1 MNKLLSITSR
11 LSQTAAGNDEE
22 KAHAGLEK
30 LKRLAKNATDEVA
43 RAEKLMKAK
52 KYKQVL
58 YIIDDWSETLD
69 AEYANED

>member
-1 MNKLLSITSR
+1 MSKLLSITAR

-22 KAHAGLEK
+22 KAQKGLEK
-30 LKRLAKNATDEVA
+30 LKRLAKNAADEVA